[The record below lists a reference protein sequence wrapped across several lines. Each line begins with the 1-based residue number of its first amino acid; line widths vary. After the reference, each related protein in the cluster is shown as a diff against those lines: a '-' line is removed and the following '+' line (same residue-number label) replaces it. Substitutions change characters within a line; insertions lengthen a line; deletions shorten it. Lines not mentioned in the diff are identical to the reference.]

1 MMFDVEI
8 CFLFAEE
15 EKRDKQ
21 ANCPQEGSN
30 EHGAFAAEAT
40 VDKGEWRTSSLHQ
53 TLQVQ

>member
-1 MMFDVEI
+1 MMFNVEI

-30 EHGAFAAEAT
+30 EAT
-40 VDKGEWRTSSLHQ
+40 VNKGEWRTSSDASSP
-53 TLQVQ
+53 VKWFESEGS